1 MIIMKKL
8 NIGIMAHVDAGKTT
22 VTEGFLYHSGIK
34 NSMGNVDNGTTT
46 TDSMEL
52 ERQRGMTIRSAT
64 VSFLIGENKINLID
78 TPGHMDFI
86 AEVERS
92 LSVLDGVI
100 LVISAKEGV
109 QPQTRAIFHKIRQ
122 MKIPALLFIN
132 KIDRMGVNLTEVYEQ
147 IQQQLTES
155 YLLMQKVIYQYSG
168 AGQTYEITG
177 RDFSETDFSEQII
190 LQSEKLLEKYMNG
203 EEVTAEDYENVIRS
217 RNRYGKLYPVYHG
230 AALQNAGIKELM
242 EAAGKWFMPRADK
255 SSRLSAYVYK
265 ILFDEHNHKL
275 CFTRVFSGELVL
287 RSHVLLERESQ
298 ELVIRNLFGLER
310 GGMVPKAA
318 VEAGDVAVLLDA
330 KELVCGDWLG
340 EKTRLPLFSQAE
352 PLLKVGVRP
361 IPAANRRE
369 LLEALQILAME
380 DPYLDLNIDEETE
393 EIKLKLFG
401 NLQREILQSLLKE
414 RFHLE
419 TEFDSVSTVKKD
431 KPMGQVTCIV
441 PIYSPG
447 NLLQAGVG
455 LTLEPLEEGSGFQYE
470 TKVSFGDLTKSF
482 QNGVKEGVEKGIRK
496 GIFGEVVD
504 TRVTFMY
511 FDYSSPTSTPADF
524 RRLAEKVVYQALK
537 DIGTRTMEP
546 VMSYT
551 ITAPQGYEKKIIT
564 ELVRMNAVLE
574 ETKYTQT
581 EIIIEGKVTLEACKD
596 FSVTLFTLTEGRG
609 IFETA
614 FWKYKEEV
622 TGTFRKSN

>member
-1 MIIMKKL
+1 MIILKKL

-52 ERQRGMTIRSAT
+52 EKQRGMTIRSAT
-64 VSFLIGENKINLID
+64 VSFLIGDSKINLID

-109 QPQTRAIFHKIRQ
+109 QPQTRAIFHKIQQ
-122 MKIPALLFIN
+122 MKIPAILFIN
-132 KIDRMGVNLTEVYEQ
+132 KIDRMGVNLEEVYEQ
-147 IQQQLTES
+147 MSQQLTNS
-155 YLLMQKVIYQYSG
+155 FLLMQKVTYQYG
-168 AGQTYEITG
+168 AVEQTYEI
-177 RDFSETDFSEQII
+177 SERSFCEEDFSEQII

-203 EEVTAEDYENVIRS
+203 EKVAVEDYEKVIRS
-217 RNRYGKLYPVYHG
+217 RIRYGKLYPVYHG
-230 AALQNAGIKELM
+230 TALQDVGIRELM
-242 EAAGKWFMPRADK
+242 EAIGKWFMPRTDMDGG
-255 SSRLSAYVYK
+255 LSAYVYK
-265 ILFDEHNHKL
+265 IIFDEHNHKL
-275 CFTRVFSGELVL
+275 VFTRIFSGELVL
-287 RSHVLLERESQ
+287 RKHVSLERDGQ
-298 ELVIRNLFGLER
+298 EMIIRNLFGLEN
-310 GGMVPKAA
+310 GSLVPKAA
-318 VEAGDVAVLLDA
+318 VEAGDVAVLMDG
-330 KELVCGDWLG
+330 KELVCGDWIG
-340 EKTRLPLFSQAE
+340 ERTKLPMVSQTE

-361 IPAANRRE
+361 VPASNRRM

-401 NLQREILQSLLKE
+401 NLQREIVQSLLKE

-431 KPMGQVTCIV
+431 KPADRITCIV
-441 PIYSPG
+441 PINSPG
-447 NLLQAGVG
+447 NLLRAGVG
-455 LTLEPLEEGSGFQYE
+455 LMLEPLEEGSGFQYE

-496 GIFGEVVD
+496 GLFGEVVD

-511 FDYSSPTSTPADF
+511 SDYDSVSSTPADF
-524 RRLAEKVVYQALK
+524 RKLAERVVYQALK
-537 DIGTRTMEP
+537 NVGTRTMEP
-546 VMSYT
+546 VMSFT
-551 ITAPQGYEKKIIT
+551 LTASQGYEKKIMT
-564 ELVRMNAVLE
+564 ELVRMNAIME
-574 ETKYTQT
+574 ETGYTQT
-581 EIIIEGKVTLEACKD
+581 EMIIKGKVTLEACKD
-596 FSVTLFTLTEGRG
+596 FSVVLFTLTEGRG
-609 IFETA
+609 IFEA
-614 FWKYKEEV
+614 VFWQYREV
-622 TGTFRKSN
+622 ES